1 MCNRRSC
8 RLLLTFLC
16 SLWMHLF
23 APCMTAAHLGSYQ
36 VGFCE
41 ALAEADLHPDWIAGI
56 YIGAIN
62 SAIIAGNPP
71 AERVANLSGFWE
83 EITAANMAK
92 FALI

>member
-1 MCNRRSC
+1 MQP
-8 RLLLTFLC
+8 TFL
-16 SLWMHLF
+16 SF
-23 APCMTAAHLGSYQ
+23 AAHSGCISLLPAWRRALGSYQ

-41 ALAEADLHPDWIAGI
+41 ALAEADLQPDWIAGI

-71 AERVANLSGFWE
+71 AERVANLRGFWE
-83 EITAANMAK
+83 AITAANMAK